1 MRWKHL
7 MVQNSLSVCPQN
19 SGKVC
24 GSKEV
29 WVMVLVISLHIFIM
43 LYCTFTNK
51 TRQMVLVL
59 HNDALAFLLGP
70 FYFLPLVSQK
80 TNATPKQWMKQ
91 VLINSVRGYTIYLCY
106 VAD

>member
-1 MRWKHL
+1 

-29 WVMVLVISLHIFIM
+29 WVMVIGLHIFVI

-51 TRQMVLVL
+51 TREMVLVL
-59 HNDALAFLLGP
+59 HNDVLASLLDP
-70 FYFLPLVSQK
+70 FYFVILTSQK

-106 VAD
+106 VTD